1 QHCPLCFGGQSWQ
14 SNNSEHGVCHL
25 VDIVFFSDV
34 DAIICIDACF
44 TQKRRSEY
52 PYDPVNPTAT
62 VFLSQ
67 EDICAMEHE
76 VNKLQ
81 KSKSSTQWRIRQALK
96 KNYLGDGE
104 DELEEGMRITMS
116 VLKGCNE
123 SFTAADERHQKVSLN
138 HLF

>member
-14 SNNSEHGVCHL
+14 SNNSEHGL
-25 VDIVFFSDV
+25 SDV
-34 DAIICIDACF
+34 DEIVCIDTCF
-44 TQKRRSEY
+44 TQKCRSGH
-52 PYDPVNPTAT
+52 PDDPVNPTAT

-76 VNKLQ
+76 
-81 KSKSSTQWRIRQALK
+81 SKSSTQR
-96 KNYLGDGE
+96 NYLGDGE
-104 DELEEGMRITMS
+104 DEFEEGMRITMS

-123 SFTAADERHQKVSLN
+123 SFTAADERFQKVSLN